1 MNIKRKNYTKL
12 VNFKIT
18 PEEYEILKAISDN
31 EKKTS
36 SELFRSFIHEKGK
49 SYIEYKRE
57 LEKAHWEKMD
67 EDYIDWSF
75 DPT

>member
-1 MNIKRKNYTKL
+1 MNIKPKNYTKL

-18 PEEYEILKAISDN
+18 PEEYEILKAISDS

-49 SYIEYKRE
+49 SYIEYKDE
-57 LEKAHWEKMD
+57 LERAHWEQMD
-67 EDYIDWSF
+67 EDYIDWSS